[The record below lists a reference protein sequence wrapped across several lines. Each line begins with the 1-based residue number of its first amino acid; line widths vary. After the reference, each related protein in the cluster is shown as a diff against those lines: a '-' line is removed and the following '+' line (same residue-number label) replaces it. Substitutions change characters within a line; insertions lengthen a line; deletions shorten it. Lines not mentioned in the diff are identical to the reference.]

1 MQNGDRLPQDGDQ
14 MDGETLGELKTCPH
28 STPKTCHLWDTAHL
42 EPEASEKQQT
52 GSEALSE
59 SLGLRNKHPLQGTHL
74 PSTPLEFLPPG
85 SLTYHKEETRN

>member
-1 MQNGDRLPQDGDQ
+1 
-14 MDGETLGELKTCPH
+14 MDGETLGELRTCPH

-85 SLTYHKEETRN
+85 SPTCHKEETRN